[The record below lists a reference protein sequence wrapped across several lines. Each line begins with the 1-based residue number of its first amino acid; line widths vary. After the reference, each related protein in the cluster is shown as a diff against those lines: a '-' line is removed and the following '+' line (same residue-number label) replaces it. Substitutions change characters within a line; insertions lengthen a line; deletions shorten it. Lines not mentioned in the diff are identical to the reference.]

1 MKELK
6 KKTGPKDLT
15 QCEICAH
22 CTEHNRADSCKIIQN
37 HKLYG
42 ILCVS
47 FLLLQIYGQN
57 LEKILVM
64 SNNFTGKE

>member
-6 KKTGPKDLT
+6 KKPGPKDPT
-15 QCEICAH
+15 QFEICAH
-22 CTEHNRADSCKIIQN
+22 CIEHNRADSWKIIRN